1 MIFAERTLKSELF
14 LFNFEVFLL
23 YCIKSEVCLYVLSR
37 RIARIELQSE
47 IDIRGGSE
55 GKKYLAYTLFLT
67 FPDISM
73 KKAIASYKIS

>member
-37 RIARIELQSE
+37 RIACVELQSE
-47 IDIRGGSE
+47 IEIRTVFGM
-55 GKKYLAYTLFLT
+55 KKYFTQLSLKIV
-67 FPDISM
+67 DIWVAM
-73 KKAIASYKIS
+73 R

>member
-55 GKKYLAYTLFLT
+55 GKNIGLT
-67 FPDISM
+67 HFS
-73 KKAIASYKIS
+73 